1 MKYKTNEEPQSNSF
15 LEDILDLLVLNK
27 QFVYV
32 VSIQRKKKGWENCGK
47 LAAYQGR
54 LMNDRDNIT
63 KLAISLN
70 PEHVEPTFTV
80 EFSPIES
87 IKDLKDYE
95 EKYYNMLKEIAKNA
109 LEEKEIEVLA
119 YLSNI
124 IMRFEHYFCT
134 LDESNIS
141 RETSSQ

>member
-1 MKYKTNEEPQSNSF
+1 MKYKTNEEPQSSSF

-27 QFVYV
+27 QFNYA
-32 VSIQRKKKGWENCGK
+32 IYWENEKKDCPK
-47 LAAYQGR
+47 LKQYSNH
-54 LMNDRDNIT
+54 LTFDWEWLS
-63 KLAISLN
+63 KLAISLDPN
-70 PEHVEPTFTV
+70 HEKPTITV
-80 EFSPIES
+80 ELSPIDSE
-87 IKDLKDYE
+87 KDLKDYE

-109 LEEKEIEVLA
+109 LEEKEVEVFA

-124 IMRFEHYFCT
+124 IANFKHYFCT